1 MSVCIIYGRQ
11 RERGQISR
19 TIPMLLFYST
29 KFIMGFFM
37 KMVIVE
43 EEQEK
48 RDEFGLGLVDFKLTL
63 CIHV

>member
-1 MSVCIIYGRQ
+1 
-11 RERGQISR
+11 
-19 TIPMLLFYST
+19 MLLFYST

>member
-1 MSVCIIYGRQ
+1 
-11 RERGQISR
+11 
-19 TIPMLLFYST
+19 MLLFYLT

-37 KMVIVE
+37 KMGIVE
-43 EEQEK
+43 EEQQK